1 MQPRRFRKRSA
12 FTLVEVLLVLVILGL
27 LATVAVVA
35 ILPQKEGA
43 RIDSCRLMM
52 ESIDNS
58 LELYNNN
65 IGRYPSEEDGGLDA
79 LLKKPNYSD
88 EKLGEKWRGPYVKT
102 ELRDPW
108 GNPFHY
114 EKAESGSESGGK
126 PFKLWSN
133 GPDGQDGTQDDI
145 RNWSEEGTSK

>member
-43 RIDSCRLMM
+43 RLDSCRLKMD
-52 ESIDNS
+52 SIETA

-65 IGRYPSEEDGGLDA
+65 IGHYPNDEEGGLTA
-79 LLKKPNYSD
+79 LLTKPNFSD
-88 EKLGEKWRGPYVKT
+88 EKLGEKWRGPYVKE

-108 GNPFHY
+108 SNPFHY
-114 EKAESGSESGGK
+114 EKAESSETAGK
-126 PFKLWSN
+126 PYKLWSN
-133 GPDGQDGTQDDI
+133 GPDGQDGTQDDL
-145 RNWSEEGTSK
+145 RNWSEEGSSK